1 MKKTKFLA
9 IYFMAVVCSL
19 GLAAC
24 SNDDEGSDS
33 DDITSDELPAS
44 TAAELPIPAS
54 VVDGVRMTNIGTEGG
69 STAASVT
76 YNEDGSIDKAVY
88 GGNEYTFEY
97 EDTRAVSVTG
107 SAKSTGRKLKYVRVK
122 IVNQGDGYSQ
132 SYEDVVYNIKFNA
145 QGFISSCDERVKET
159 RKSITDSYIYRESE
173 VIKLSSNMTYN
184 ADGRLSN
191 ISISTT
197 VNYWDSD
204 NGSDPVLNGR
214 ADVNYIYT
222 DGNLTNVS
230 MKGND
235 AEGTAT
241 INTVLSY
248 TGAKENKYN
257 ITTLE
262 MAGAMVPYSPIMAI
276 MGMLGYLGN
285 ASATLPTKLVMTNTE
300 TDEDGTETDVTTN
313 NISYTFLD
321 DNKIDKV
328 SVTGSDNYI
337 YKYFWVK

>member
-1 MKKTKFLA
+1 
-9 IYFMAVVCSL
+9 
-19 GLAAC
+19 
-24 SNDDEGSDS
+24 
-33 DDITSDELPAS
+33 
-44 TAAELPIPAS
+44 
-54 VVDGVRMTNIGTEGG
+54 
-69 STAASVT
+69 
-76 YNEDGSIDKAVY
+76 
-88 GGNEYTFEY
+88 
-97 EDTRAVSVTG
+97 
-107 SAKSTGRKLKYVRVK
+107 
-122 IVNQGDGYSQ
+122 
-132 SYEDVVYNIKFNA
+132 
-145 QGFISSCDERVKET
+145 
-159 RKSITDSYIYRESE
+159 
-173 VIKLSSNMTYN
+173 
-184 ADGRLSN
+184 
-191 ISISTT
+191 
-197 VNYWDSD
+197 
-204 NGSDPVLNGR
+204 VLNNR

-230 MKGND
+230 MKNND

-262 MAGAMVPYSPIMAI
+262 MAGAMVTYSPIMAI

-285 ASATLPTKLVMTNTE
+285 ASATLPTKFVMTNTE

-337 YKYFWVK
+337 YKYLWVK